1 MRRLLVPVLLAAAL
15 PASAAAFTNP
25 QIPGLQVAL
34 RAHGYDTGPVD
45 GIVGPKTAAAVR
57 AFQRRNG
64 IHADGLA
71 GPQTRAKLGRLGRPL
86 FGARTLARGRIGWDV
101 SVLQFLLTQRGFA
114 PAHLN
119 GNFGRGTERA
129 VRRFQRAY
137 RLRVDGIAGSA
148 TQRALLTGRH
158 AARRRSARRTPAV
171 RRYVVRPGDTL
182 TAIARRYGTT
192 VRALERANLLRP
204 GAVIV
209 IGTRLRVPT
218 GDSHVTVTGV
228 PHARVRTYRVRS
240 GDTLTAI
247 ARRYGTTVRA
257 LERAN
262 RLRPGAFI
270 VIGSRLHVPSGDS
283 HVTVTGGPAGD
294 VRSSIDRWALHY
306 GVDVH
311 LARGLAWMES
321 GFQPAIRSPIGA
333 WGVMQVTPATWD
345 YVETV
350 LLGVPIPRTADGN
363 VRVGIAY
370 LSHLLREFRG
380 DERLALA
387 AYYQG
392 PASVRKRGLLRE
404 SKAFV
409 ADVLALKA
417 RM

>member
-1 MRRLLVPVLLAAAL
+1 MRRALLPLLAALAV
-15 PASAAAFTNP
+15 PATAAAFTNP

-45 GIVGPKTAAAVR
+45 GIVGPRTVAAVR
-57 AFQRRNG
+57 KFQRRAG

-71 GPQTRAKLGRLGRPL
+71 GPRTRARLGRLGRPL
-86 FGARTLARGRIGWDV
+86 FGARTLSRGRIGWDV

-114 PAHLN
+114 PRHLN
-119 GNFGRGTERA
+119 GNFGGGTEGA
-129 VRRFQRAY
+129 VRRFQRAF
-137 RLRVDGIAGSA
+137 RLAVDGVAGPA
-148 TQRALLTGRH
+148 TQRALLTGRRAAH
-158 AARRRSARRTPAV
+158 RRRTVAARRYT
-171 RRYVVRPGDTL
+171 VRPGDTL

-192 VRALERANLLRP
+192 VRALERANRLRR

-209 IGTRLRVPT
+209 IGTRLRVPS

-228 PHARVRTYRVRS
+228 PRGRVRMHLVLVRS

-257 LERAN
+257 IERAN
-262 RLRPGAFI
+262 RLRPGAVI
-270 VIGSRLHVPSGDS
+270 VIGTRLRVPSGDS
-283 HVTVTGGPAGD
+283 HVTVTGVPAGE
-294 VRSSIDRWALHY
+294 VRNSIDRWAMHY

-321 GFQPAIRSPIGA
+321 GFQPAIRSPVGA

-350 LLGVPIPRTADGN
+350 LLGMAIPRTADGN

-370 LSHLLREFRG
+370 LSHLLREFGG
-380 DERLALA
+380 DERLALG

-392 PASVRKRGLLRE
+392 PASVRRRGLLRE
-404 SKAFV
+404 SRAFV